1 MEGPGETRAGSGSG
15 PAAERPAAAARST
28 AERHSSRPVTTAGRR
43 SARSD
48 AAAGLRA
55 ALTAAVRGEVAF
67 DTTARALMTMDAS
80 NYRRVPLGVVAP
92 RDADDV
98 AAVLTVCRE
107 HGVPVVARGGGT
119 SIAGQATG
127 TGVVLD
133 FTRHMNRLL
142 ALDPEA
148 RTAVVQPGLV
158 LDRLQDAAAPHG
170 LRFGPDPSTHSR
182 CTLGGMIGNN
192 SCGSHS
198 VAWGTTADS
207 VRELSVL
214 DGRGGARRPGQGWS
228 GAPDG
233 LRALVE
239 GELALLRTG
248 FPDLP
253 RRISGYALDALLPER
268 GADVARAFCS
278 SEGTLGVLTEA
289 VVRLVEAP
297 RARALAVLGYAD
309 ESAAAEAAPA
319 LLPYGP
325 LTVEGMAAD
334 LVPPGTPGLPA
345 GGAWLFVETGGDTAA
360 EARAHAAAI
369 VRAADAADAL
379 VVTDPAAQRALWR
392 VREDASGTATRMPD
406 GSEAWPGWED
416 CAVPPARLGAYLR
429 DFRGLLR
436 AHELRGTPYG
446 HFGDGCIHVRIDF
459 DLLTG
464 PGVARFR
471 RFSEDLADLVVSHGG
486 SLSGE
491 HGDGQARA
499 ELLPRMYGPDL
510 IALFERAKALWDP
523 DDLLNP
529 GMLVRPAPLDTN
541 LRFAPLPREPVP
553 VVFGYPEDGGDFSAA
568 VRRCV
573 GVAKCRTTGPGPGSG
588 AVMCPSF
595 RATGEEEHSTRGRAR
610 LLHEMLAGE
619 VITDGW
625 RSPEVRD
632 ALDLCLSC
640 KGCRSDCPV
649 GVDMATYKAEFLHHH
664 YAGRRRPA
672 AHYTMGRLPVWLHL
686 IARTRT
692 AGLVNLLAGVVP
704 LAGLAKR
711 LGGIA
716 GERDLPRLATV
727 PFSRWYRGWAG
738 QRDAGV
744 EREEGVGP
752 DDGAEWVEG
761 VGPDEGVERVEGVG
775 PDEGV
780 EWVEWGERDR
790 PEARAPRWGP
800 RQVLRP
806 PRPEQLAAGTLD
818 EAGLR
823 AGDEAEHGAG
833 DEAEHGAGDEA
844 GLRMGDG
851 AGLGAGDGAGLRAE
865 AEAGLPA
872 GAEDGERDGDGGDV
886 YRRPPATVLLWTDT
900 FTEYLSPSVGRAA
913 LRVLEAAGLE
923 VIVPPTPRTRRKP
936 AWLKRRRASREPDP
950 TQGGPA
956 RTPFTSRKGRLCCGL
971 TYIST
976 GQLDQA
982 RAVLRRTLD
991 LLDPFLAPAPA
1002 LAPEAALEAGPELA
1016 PPGLPLVVLEPSCA
1030 ATLRSDLPELLHD
1043 DPRAARVAASVV
1055 TFAEALERYA
1065 PGWTPP
1071 ALDRPVVGQTHCH
1084 QHAVLGDTPDRRL
1097 RAAAG
1102 LTGDLSGGCCGLAGN
1117 FGFEKG
1123 HYEVSVACAEEQL
1136 LPAVRAAPE
1145 DTLILADGFS
1155 CRTQLEHLAGRRG
1168 AHLAEVLAD
1177 GLDRGE
1183 RGEG

>member
-1 MEGPGETRAGSGSG
+1 
-15 PAAERPAAAARST
+15 
-28 AERHSSRPVTTAGRR
+28 
-43 SARSD
+43 
-48 AAAGLRA
+48 
-55 ALTAAVRGEVAF
+55 
-67 DTTARALMTMDAS
+67 MDAS

-98 AAVLTVCRE
+98 AAVLAVCRE

-214 DGRGGARRPGQGWS
+214 DGRGGARRLGPDWS

-253 RRISGYALDALLPER
+253 RRISGYALDTLLPER
-268 GADVARAFCS
+268 GADVARAFCG

-309 ESAAAEAAPA
+309 EGAAAEAAPT
-319 LLPYGP
+319 LLPHGP

-360 EARAHAAAI
+360 EALAHAAAI

-436 AHELRGTPYG
+436 AHDLRGTPYG

-459 DLLTG
+459 DLLTER
-464 PGVARFR
+464 GVARFR

-553 VVFGYPEDGGDFSAA
+553 VAFGYPEDGGDFSAA

-573 GVAKCRTTGPGPGSG
+573 GVAKCRTTEAVPGSG

-619 VITDGW
+619 IVTDGW

-692 AGLVNLLAGVVP
+692 AGLVNLLAGVRP

-716 GERDLPRLATV
+716 GERDVPRLATV
-727 PFSRWYRGWAG
+727 PFSRWYRGWVG
-738 QRDAGV
+738 ERDEEV
-744 EREEGVGP
+744 EGEEWGAREEGDGP
-752 DDGAEWVEG
+752 DGG
-761 VGPDEGVERVEGVG
+761 VGSDA
-775 PDEGV
+775 GV
-780 EWVEWGERDR
+780 EWVECGERDR
-790 PEARAPRWGP
+790 PEARSPRWGP

-806 PRPEQLAAGTLD
+806 PGPEELAADTLD
-818 EAGLR
+818 EAGL
-823 AGDEAEHGAG
+823 GAG
-833 DEAEHGAGDEA
+833 SEA
-844 GLRMGDG
+844 GLRVG
-851 AGLGAGDGAGLRAE
+851 
-865 AEAGLPA
+865 AEAGLRV
-872 GAEDGERDGDGGDV
+872 GAEAGGRDGDGDV
-886 YRRPPATVLLWTDT
+886 YGRPPTTVLLWTDT
-900 FTEYLSPSVGRAA
+900 FTEYLSPSVGRAV

-936 AWLKRRRASREPDP
+936 AWLKRRRASREADP
-950 TQGGPA
+950 TQGAPA
-956 RTPFTSRKGRLCCGL
+956 RTPFTSRRGRPCCGL

-991 LLDPFLAPAPA
+991 LLDPLLAPTPA
-1002 LAPEAALEAGPELA
+1002 TEASLEEG
-1016 PPGLPLVVLEPSCA
+1016 PGLPLVVLEPSCA

-1065 PGWTPP
+1065 PGWAPP
-1071 ALDRPVVGQTHCH
+1071 ALDRPVAGQTHCH
-1084 QHAVLGDTPDRRL
+1084 QHAVLGDAPDRRL

-1136 LPAVRAAPE
+1136 LPAVRAATE

-1155 CRTQLEHLAGRRG
+1155 CRTQLEQLAGRRG
-1168 AHLAEVLAD
+1168 SHLAEVLAE

-1183 RGEG
+1183 REEG